1 MMKTTRP
8 LPVYWLIV
16 GLATAILSPPL
27 SIFAS
32 VTIAERNAE
41 VQRQRQEQAQAQA
54 QIEARKVVC
63 AWIATNLDVFDETPP
78 DRPAGKNL
86 RARYL
91 ELYQISQCQPPRK

>member
-1 MMKTTRP
+1 MRTTRAI
-8 LPVYWLIV
+8 PVYWLIV
-16 GLATAILSPPL
+16 GLATAILSPLL

-54 QIEARKVVC
+54 QIESRKVVC
-63 AWIATNLDVFDETPP
+63 NWIGTNLDVFDETPP
-78 DRPAGKNL
+78 AGAAGKNL
-86 RARYL
+86 RTRYL

>member
-1 MMKTTRP
+1 MRTTRP
-8 LPVYWLIV
+8 IPVYWLIV
-16 GLATAILSPPL
+16 GMATMILSPLL

-41 VQRQRQEQAQAQA
+41 HTRQQQAQAQA
-54 QIEARKVVC
+54 AAQVEARKVVC

-78 DRPAGKNL
+78 TSQAGKNL
-86 RARYL
+86 RTRYL